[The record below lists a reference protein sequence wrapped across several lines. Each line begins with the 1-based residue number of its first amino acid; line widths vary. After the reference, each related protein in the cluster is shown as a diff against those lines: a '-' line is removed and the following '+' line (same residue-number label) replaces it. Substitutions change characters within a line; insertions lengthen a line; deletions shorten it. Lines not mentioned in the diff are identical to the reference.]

1 MKIGIIGLGYV
12 GLSLVIQFAK
22 SGTQVLGIDVDDKKV
37 EALNR
42 GESYIKHIP
51 NSALQAQLK
60 SGHIEAPTDYPRV
73 KELDAVLI
81 CVPTPLDDKREPDLT
96 YVLNTGRSIAPHL
109 SKGTVGRA

>member
-12 GLSLVIQFAK
+12 GLPLVIQFAK

-51 NSALQAQLK
+51 ASEVQAQLET
-60 SGHIEAPTDYPRV
+60 GQFEVTTDYARV
-73 KELDAVLI
+73 QDLDAVLI
-81 CVPTPLDDKREPDLT
+81 CVPTPLDANKEPDLS
-96 YVLNTGRSIAPHL
+96 YVLNTGRAIAPHL
-109 SKGTVGRA
+109 TKGTVVV